1 MAFGGW
7 GVVVLGSLALGYNV
21 YSQEQNRKQQDKQ
34 LKLQEQANTDAKKTA
49 KEAADRADIEQNRA
63 NRKKADVA
71 AIQSK
76 EDQSALSGPAGTMLT
91 GNQGVN
97 PDDLKLGGNTLLGS

>member
-1 MAFGGW
+1 MAITSAIAA
-7 GVVVLGSLALGYNV
+7 VASVGYSI
-21 YSQEQNRKQQDKQ
+21 YSGQKQQQQQKKQ
-34 LKLQEQANTDAKKTA
+34 LKLQEEANVEAKETAKK
-49 KEAADRADIEQNRA
+49 EADRADVEMNRA

-91 GNQGVN
+91 GVQGVD
-97 PDDLKLGGNTLLGS
+97 PDKLKLGGNTLLGG

>member
-1 MAFGGW
+1 MAFSAFVAVAAV
-7 GVVVLGSLALGYNV
+7 GVGYSI
-21 YSQEQNRKQQDKQ
+21 YSGEKQREQQKKSIKIQKEAN
-34 LKLQEQANTDAKKTA
+34 EQAKTEA
-49 KEAADRADIEQNRA
+49 KEAEDRADIEQNRA

-71 AIQSK
+71 AVQSK
-76 EDQSALSGPAGTMLT
+76 EEQAALSGPAGTMLT

>member
-1 MAFGGW
+1 MAFGGV
-7 GVVVLGSLALGYNV
+7 GALVLGGLALGYNI
-21 YSQEQNRKQQDKQ
+21 YSGEKQREQQKKQ
-34 LKLQEQANTDAKKTA
+34 LKLQEQANADAKQQA

>member
-1 MAFGGW
+1 MAFSAFVAITAV
-7 GVVVLGSLALGYNV
+7 GVGYSI
-21 YSQEQNRKQQDKQ
+21 YSGEKQREQQKKSIRMQEEAN
-34 LKLQEQANTDAKKTA
+34 EQAKTEA
-49 KEAADRADIEQNRA
+49 KEAEDRADIEQNRA

-71 AIQSK
+71 AVQSK
-76 EDQSALSGPAGTMLT
+76 EEQAALSGPAGTMLT

>member
-1 MAFGGW
+1 MVVSAFVAVAAV
-7 GVVVLGSLALGYNV
+7 GVGYSI
-21 YSQEQNRKQQDKQ
+21 YSGEKQREQQKKSIKIQKEAN
-34 LKLQEQANTDAKKTA
+34 EQAKTEA
-49 KEAADRADIEQNRA
+49 KEAEDRADIEQNRA

-71 AIQSK
+71 AVQSK
-76 EDQSALSGPAGTMLT
+76 EEQAALSGPAGTMLT